1 MKSNLIYCLL
11 AMLMISSLSSCLQDE
26 CEATQTYTRWD
37 PVYRTLE
44 DLAQEIKSEPARELL
59 ETGKIFY
66 HNGYLLISEVTQ
78 GIHVIDNRDP
88 ANPVNI
94 SFINI
99 PGNLDMAVKGN
110 RLYADMYTELMTFDI
125 SDILDVKLIDQEHNV
140 FRAYYYVDEEL
151 GLITGYEER
160 DETLTI
166 DCMDSRWGSPWFPF
180 QRSIFAEAS
189 FTLDANFVYNS
200 SSNSSS
206 SAPNISVAG
215 SLARFGIKGERLY
228 ALNQSKIESFALSPE
243 TDHLASVDTDWGIET
258 VYPYKD
264 HLFVGAEAGMYI
276 YGLDDPDR
284 PNLVG
289 EFVHARACDPVF
301 VTGDIAYV
309 TLRDGNRCAG
319 FINQLEVLDV
329 SQYDNPTL
337 IRSHSMHNPRGLSV
351 LGDELFLCDGDEGV
365 KVFDVS
371 NPRASTL
378 PLVNHWGDHMAND
391 IIIIPPIN
399 LAMVV
404 GEGGIRQYLIEE
416 DNLRLISVIDVQ
428 G

>member
-1 MKSNLIYCLL
+1 ML
-11 AMLMISSLSSCLQDE
+11 AISALSSCLQDE

-37 PVYRTLE
+37 PIYRTLD
-44 DLAQEIKSEPARELL
+44 DLAQEIKSEPARELGQ
-59 ETGKIFY
+59 TGKIFY
-66 HNGYLLISEVTQ
+66 HNGYLLISEVYE

-88 ANPVNI
+88 ANPVNL

-125 SDILDVKLIDQEHNV
+125 SEITDVKLIDQEHNV

-160 DETLTI
+160 DETVTI
-166 DCMDSRWGSPWFPF
+166 DCMDGRWGSSPWFAF
-180 QRSIFAEAS
+180 ENSIFA
-189 FTLDANFVYNS
+189 TPNINLDANFVFN
-200 SSNSSS
+200 SNSNRA
-206 SAPNISVAG
+206 SAPNVSVAG
-215 SLARFGIKGERLY
+215 SLARFGIKGDRLY

-289 EFVHARACDPVF
+289 EFVHARACDPVW
-301 VTGDIAYV
+301 VSGDIAYV
-309 TLRDGNRCAG
+309 TLRDGNQCAG

-329 SQYDNPTL
+329 SQFDNPRL
-337 IRSHSMHNPRGLSV
+337 INTHPMHNPRGLSV
-351 LGDELFLCDGDEGV
+351 LGEQLYLCDGEEGV
-365 KVFDVS
+365 KVLDIS
-371 NPRASTL
+371 NPQAETL
-378 PLVNHWGDHMAND
+378 PLLLQHREHMAND

-404 GEGGIRQYLIEE
+404 GEGGIHQYLIEE